1 MLTALTLATGE
12 GDGEEQRPPKPTAPW
27 GAEHRFPLHLPL
39 GAAQP

>member
-1 MLTALTLATGE
+1 MLTTLRPARGE
-12 GDGEEQRPPKPTAPW
+12 GDGEEQRQPKPTAAW